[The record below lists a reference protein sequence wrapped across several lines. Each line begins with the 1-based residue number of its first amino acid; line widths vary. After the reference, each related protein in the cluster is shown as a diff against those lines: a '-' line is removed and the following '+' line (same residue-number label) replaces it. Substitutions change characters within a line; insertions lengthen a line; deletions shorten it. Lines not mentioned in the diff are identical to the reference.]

1 LKLNCDEV
9 LRSFAFHFNLHRYTE
24 ASMAGTP
31 AGARDKNLG
40 REQFSRKEGD
50 HVTFLEVFR
59 AFQACGVKRRKVR
72 RWNLKR

>member
-1 LKLNCDEV
+1 
-9 LRSFAFHFNLHRYTE
+9 
-24 ASMAGTP
+24 MAGTP